1 MKWGEIGDKEMSMKT
16 LETPTGSKERVP
28 NLSRQALS
36 EESDDTR
43 GWARDA
49 EMVVNS
55 RANA

>member
-1 MKWGEIGDKEMSMKT
+1 MGEIGDKEMSMKT
-16 LETPTGSKERVP
+16 LETPTGRKERVP
-28 NLSRQALS
+28 NLPRQALS